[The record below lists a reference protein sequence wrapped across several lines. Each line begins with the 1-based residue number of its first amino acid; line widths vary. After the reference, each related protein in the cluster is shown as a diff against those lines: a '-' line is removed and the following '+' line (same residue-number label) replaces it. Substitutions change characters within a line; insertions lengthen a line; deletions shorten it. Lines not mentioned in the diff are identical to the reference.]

1 MGEAGFIHRGVSI
14 VAQQNSNRPQRRRVG
29 TAQRVQPRQRR
40 VETPRTRKTEPVGRN
55 RIVLAVTAVIVVA
68 LVGFM
73 GASALMHPS
82 TQESASNS
90 AATPNG
96 QANTSQSQADLSWR
110 DADFAVDP
118 NRETDWN
125 YGSNGRKVVYLTI
138 DDGPSENTQA
148 VLDILDKYGCK
159 ATFFVVGHNPD
170 YYPMIKEAYDRG
182 HTIGLHTFTHDYAT
196 VYSSQQAYFDDLDA
210 IGNVVKEQIGYVP
223 CFIRF
228 PGGSSNGISA
238 EYSAGIMTALVD
250 EVQARGYQFYDWNVS
265 SGDGSDHTAGDL
277 VYFATEEATEYENI
291 VLLMHD
297 SATKQSSVEA
307 LPSIIEYYQA
317 RGYTFEAIDRSTI
330 VPHHGTNN

>member
-1 MGEAGFIHRGVSI
+1 MS
-14 VAQQNSNRPQRRRVG
+14 QQNSNRPQRRRVG
-29 TAQRVQPRQRR
+29 IEQRVQPRQRR
-40 VETPRTRKTEPVGRN
+40 VETPKTRKTEPIGRN
-55 RIVLAVTAVIVVA
+55 RIVLAATAVIVVVI
-68 LVGFM
+68 VGFM
-73 GASALMHPS
+73 GASVFMHPS
-82 TQESASNS
+82 PQEAVGSSS
-90 AATPNG
+90 AAPIG
-96 QANTSQSQADLSWR
+96 QVSEQASEQASGQENTTQAQSDLSWR
-110 DADFAVDP
+110 DNDFVVNS

-125 YGSNGRKVVYLTI
+125 YDSNGRKVVYLTI

-148 VLDILDKYGCK
+148 VLDILDKYECK

-170 YYPMIKEAYDRG
+170 YFPMIKEAYDRG

-228 PGGSSNGISA
+228 PGGSSNSVSA
-238 EYSAGIMTALVD
+238 DYSAGIMTALVD
-250 EVQARGYQFYDWNVS
+250 EVQARGYQYYDWNVS
-265 SGDGSDHTAGDL
+265 SGDGSDHTADDL
-277 VYFATEEATEYENI
+277 LYYATEDAPEYENI